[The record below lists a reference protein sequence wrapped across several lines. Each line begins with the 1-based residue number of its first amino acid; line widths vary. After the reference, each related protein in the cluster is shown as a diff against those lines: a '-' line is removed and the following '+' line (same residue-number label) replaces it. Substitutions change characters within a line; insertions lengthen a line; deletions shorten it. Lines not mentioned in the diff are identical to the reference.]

1 MDEMPEFP
9 RAVLETL
16 RQPLEDGTVT
26 IVRAHSSLEFPS
38 QFMLLAVMN
47 PTPKGDSPTDEI
59 SQRQMERY
67 LSKISGPLIERID
80 IHVEVPAV
88 PFGQLDSAQR
98 GTDSKTMRQQVIA
111 ARQIQLKRN
120 SSSTKTNSTLSAR
133 DLDEFVRMDA
143 EGKILMRQAI
153 TELGLSA
160 RAYDKIRCIACTIA
174 DLEDCM
180 DVSVQHVA
188 EAIQYRLLGRHL

>member
-1 MDEMPEFP
+1 
-9 RAVLETL
+9 
-16 RQPLEDGTVT
+16 
-26 IVRAHSSLEFPS
+26 
-38 QFMLLAVMN
+38 MN

-88 PFGQLDSAQR
+88 LFGQLDSAQR

-120 SSSTKTNSTLSAR
+120 GSSTKTNSTLSAR

-143 EGKILMRQAI
+143 EGEILMRQRS
-153 TELGLSA
+153 EERRVGKECRS
-160 RAYDKIRCIACTIA
+160 RWVPY
-174 DLEDCM
+174 
-180 DVSVQHVA
+180 H
-188 EAIQYRLLGRHL
+188 